1 MDDVR
6 KLLDSMMG
14 PNRNVKQD
22 KADNNKPWK
31 LEKNVCKFHLVG
43 TCFTQ
48 EGDNMFKEGKKGLKR
63 AVPESLLCKKL
74 HSDAIRTEFEANH
87 EYEKYKVLYQEE
99 YLAALEKIC
108 KEADKFAE
116 VERPRVKPMEKKCVM
131 REGTKMRTDRL
142 EEEVTMHMRKSVEL
156 AEEGHIEDSKEQV
169 ERARIKRKEIDVTMN
184 DFMMNV
190 GEGLCEVCGT
200 RFTVADSASA
210 LGGSSITDSGL
221 LNREAHYMS
230 RTHKAYTKVRETVKE
245 LQEMGVKSI
254 GAGRGRSRSASANRG
269 PPRKRSRSR
278 SRSRKKSRSRSRSA
292 PRRSDRDRKDN
303 RGDNRRR
310 ERSDSRPRRRERS
323 ESRKGRRR

>member
-1 MDDVR
+1 MDETR

-14 PNRNVKQD
+14 PNRNIKKD
-22 KADNNKPWK
+22 KVDNDKPWK

-43 TCFTQ
+43 ICFTQ
-48 EGDNMFKEGKKGLKR
+48 EDDNMFKEGKKGLKR

-74 HSDAIRTEFEANH
+74 HSDAIRTEFEANV
-87 EYEKYKVLYQEE
+87 EYEKYKVLYLEE

-108 KEADKFAE
+108 KEADKFTE
-116 VERPRVKPMEKKCVM
+116 MERPRVRPMEKKCVM

-142 EEEVTMHMRKSVEL
+142 EEEVTLHMQKSVEL
-156 AEEGHIEDSKEQV
+156 AEQGHIEDSKEQV
-169 ERARIKRKEIDVTMN
+169 EKARIKRKEIDVTMN

-190 GEGLCEVCGT
+190 GEGLCETCGT
-200 RFTVADSASA
+200 RYTVADSASA

-221 LNREAHYMS
+221 LNREAHHMS

-245 LQEMGVKSI
+245 LQALGVKSI
-254 GAGRGRSRSASANRG
+254 GAGRGRSRSASAKRG

-278 SRSRKKSRSRSRSA
+278 SRSRSA
-292 PRRSDRDRKDN
+292 PRQARRSRERADRDRRDD

-310 ERSDSRPRRRERS
+310 ARSDSRPRRRERS